1 MRVERESILDFP
13 LKALWPNGIVSSPC
27 QFYLMMTSLSLLYLC
42 SMMYLCGKMTSLSLL
57 FTLIE
62 IRFNNVTNNEGGTC
76 WCTLPVRAIS
86 NNRDRYGKISTLLQP
101 KASYIYHGCSTEVLS
116 YCYMVTECS
125 LPVNTSATLNNYL
138 IVMVL
143 TGYCKSERSALAIVV
158 LELYKY

>member
-1 MRVERESILDFP
+1 MAHL
-13 LKALWPNGIVSSPC
+13 
-27 QFYLMMTSLSLLYLC
+27 SLSQIFLVLVPKPVVSLQPV
-42 SMMYLCGKMTSLSLL
+42 SPLSPLFSPPPHHLAVLQPAIILALMYFCGKMTSLSLL

-125 LPVNTSATLNNYL
+125 LPVNTSAPLN
-138 IVMVL
+138 
-143 TGYCKSERSALAIVV
+143 
-158 LELYKY
+158 